1 VVKEQVENE
10 RILAKAVV
18 ELHST
23 NDKGEPSS
31 FNETFGQLFLTN
43 QGLVFIKAKRGFR
56 NPDFTT
62 KINESLKTI
71 AGSFFL
77 PINEIEATCAV
88 KKRVIT
94 QKSTFLEVKYKNGRI
109 NYFLVRERQ
118 PEKVTFS
125 FCNMINSMITK
136 AKAPSSS
143 SVSPPLRLEQP
154 VEMPKMTVEP
164 SAGAPSDMGF
174 LFCPNCGKRLPI
186 AQKFCPFCGFNLVM
200 GASTSSPIAN
210 STGAQSQP
218 VAALKVDPTQ
228 PPHWLSHTP
237 VIDCIVI
244 MLGHHKIET
253 KFRTGHHNGFY
264 NVKIVED
271 DFALNP
277 DSILPEIA
285 EAAKKWD
292 ETTVINWI
300 APYIPRSIE
309 KAKLNPQSGI
319 T

>member
-1 VVKEQVENE
+1 VKGQVENE

-18 ELHST
+18 ELHSN

-43 QGLVFIKAKRGFR
+43 QGLVFIKAKRGFGH
-56 NPDFTT
+56 PDFTT

-77 PINEIEATCAV
+77 PINEIEEAYAV

-94 QKSTFLEVKYKNGRI
+94 QKFTFLEVKYKNGRI
-109 NYFLVRERQ
+109 NYFMLRERNS
-118 PEKVTFS
+118 EKATCS

-136 AKAPSSS
+136 APSFP

-154 VEMPKMTVEP
+154 VEMPKTTVEP
-164 SAGAPSDMGF
+164 SAGAPSDTVF
-174 LFCPNCGKRLPI
+174 LFCPDCGKRLPI

-200 GASTSSPIAN
+200 DASTSSPIVN

-228 PPHWLSHTP
+228 PPKWLSHTP
-237 VIDCIVI
+237 VINCIVI

-253 KFRTGHHNGFY
+253 KFRMGHHNGFY